1 MKTCLVLEGGAM
13 RGMYTAGALD
23 VFYNAG
29 IQFDGIIGVSAGA
42 AFGVNY
48 LSPQPGPVIRYNKR
62 FKADHNY
69 MGLITQLK
77 TGEALISFLDENG
90 APVRLYEEEADSAR
104 LEAEMAE
111 NACDAEKLNALYQEQ
126 QDVQK
131 RLEQEMERWEELSL
145 RAEEQEE
152 R

>member
-1 MKTCLVLEGGAM
+1 MLP
-13 RGMYTAGALD
+13 
-23 VFYNAG
+23 
-29 IQFDGIIGVSAGA
+29 A
-42 AFGVNY
+42 AS
-48 LSPQPGPVIRYNKR
+48 L
-62 FKADHNY
+62 A
-69 MGLITQLK
+69 
-77 TGEALISFLDENG
+77 
-90 APVRLYEEEADSAR
+90 RLEADSAR

-145 RAEEQEE
+145 QAEEQEE

>member
-48 LSPQPGPVIRYNKR
+48 LLPASRDG
-62 FKADHNY
+62 
-69 MGLITQLK
+69 
-77 TGEALISFLDENG
+77 
-90 APVRLYEEEADSAR
+90 
-104 LEAEMAE
+104 
-111 NACDAEKLNALYQEQ
+111 
-126 QDVQK
+126 
-131 RLEQEMERWEELSL
+131 
-145 RAEEQEE
+145 
-152 R
+152 

>member
-1 MKTCLVLEGGAM
+1 MQNRRQIGTKEE
-13 RGMYTAGALD
+13 AL
-23 VFYNAG
+23 A
-29 IQFDGIIGVSAGA
+29 A
-42 AFGVNY
+42 AFLEKQGYQILERNFRCRLGEIDLIARDGSTLVFVEVKYRKNADFGTPAEAVN
-48 LSPQPGPVIRYNKR
+48 RK
-62 FKADHNY
+62 K
-69 MGLITQLK
+69 QL
-77 TGEALISFLDENG
+77 TICETAI
-90 APVRLYEEEADSAR
+90 ARLEADSAR

-145 RAEEQEE
+145 QAEEQEE

>member
-1 MKTCLVLEGGAM
+1 M
-13 RGMYTAGALD
+13 
-23 VFYNAG
+23 
-29 IQFDGIIGVSAGA
+29 
-42 AFGVNY
+42 
-48 LSPQPGPVIRYNKR
+48 
-62 FKADHNY
+62 
-69 MGLITQLK
+69 
-77 TGEALISFLDENG
+77 
-90 APVRLYEEEADSAR
+90 DSAR

-145 RAEEQEE
+145 QAEEQEE